1 LTVTEGI
8 ELVLTERWAD
18 YQRLRAAGAAYAAL
32 VRLGEID
39 NILNQNEGHDP
50 AVQKWK
56 LSVGQAQI
64 PDAMREAA
72 IAEAF
77 KSVSRLRRMLSI
89 GTTFVYEEL
98 MLAITIRVELELL
111 SRFLAQRG
119 TAPDFHLLAI
129 DDELRRVAVHHEN
142 ASAFRSAQTAARRNW
157 GAPIQA
163 SWIED
168 AK

>member
-8 ELVLTERWAD
+8 EPILTERWAD

-32 VRLGEID
+32 VKLGEIGNVLD
-39 NILNQNEGHDP
+39 HNEGNDP

-72 IAEAF
+72 VAEAI
-77 KSVSRLRRMLSI
+77 KSASRLQRMLSI
-89 GTTFVYEEL
+89 GTTFTYEEL
-98 MLAITIRVELELL
+98 MLAITMRVELELL
-111 SRFLAQRG
+111 SEFLAQRG
-119 TAPDFHLLAI
+119 QTPEFHLSAI
-129 DDELRRVAVHHEN
+129 DDELSRVAGLHEN

-157 GAPIQA
+157 GVPIQA
-163 SWIED
+163 SWIER